1 MSDSSELYKIGT
13 VAKLTGIAV
22 ERLRAWERRY
32 GLTPASREGK
42 TRFFSGIQ
50 VERLTRIKRLIDQGH
65 PVSTLINLDDEA
77 LNERLQQ
84 VIDESSASAMRE
96 QGIEGQ
102 PLKSR
107 TRVGL
112 IGTQLL
118 MLEQML
124 AKPSEI
130 DTVSRWVN
138 LSVALPELTTAEQP
152 PEVAVV
158 LLGSVTPDSL
168 DQLSDLPAKTKPLVV
183 YHYATEEGL
192 DSANDRE
199 WELLRWPV
207 AWHDIEAAVDRQAK
221 SPLRASKQAPR
232 RFSDEQLLSI
242 ASAGPGLGCA
252 CPADLVNLISAL
264 NAFSDHTAACSSQ
277 PFSPD
282 DESAPTARARP
293 GRAGQHSAFAHHSQI
308 ATRTSQARLELELVL
323 EDWVMAEGLLP
334 TPN

>member
-1 MSDSSELYKIGT
+1 MSDPSELYKIGT

-42 TRFFSGIQ
+42 TRFFSGAQ

-65 PVSTLINLDDEA
+65 PVSTLINLDDTA
-77 LNERLQQ
+77 LNERLQKITED
-84 VIDESSASAMRE
+84 VRASRSADSLDGEHA
-96 QGIEGQ
+96 
-102 PLKSR
+102 LAS

-118 MLEQML
+118 MLEQTL
-124 AKPSEI
+124 AQPSEV
-130 DTVSRWVN
+130 DVVSRWVN
-138 LSVALPELTTAEQP
+138 LSVALPELDNADLP

-158 LLGSVTPDSL
+158 MLGSVTPESL
-168 DQLSDLPAKTKPLVV
+168 DELCDLPAKTKPLVV

-192 DSANDRE
+192 ASAAERD
-199 WELLRWPV
+199 WDLLRWPTP
-207 AWHDIEAAVDRQAK
+207 WSEIEQAAVRQAK
-221 SPLRASKQAPR
+221 SPLRAAKTVAR

-264 NAFSDHTAACSSQ
+264 NAFSDHSAACSA
-277 PFSPD
+277 P
-282 DESAPTARARP
+282 SAPEEQNQSTGRAAP
-293 GRAGQHSAFAHHSQI
+293 GRARSHPKQTHHQQI
-308 ATRTSQARLELELVL
+308 AMRTSQARLELELVL
-323 EDWVMAEGLLP
+323 EDWVLAEGLLP

>member
-1 MSDSSELYKIGT
+1 MSDPSELYKIGT

-42 TRFFSGIQ
+42 TRFFSATQ

-65 PVSTLINLDDEA
+65 PVSTLINLDDSA

-84 VIDESSASAMRE
+84 ITDEARASRSNDLV
-96 QGIEGQ
+96 EGEH
-102 PLKSR
+102 PPGS

-118 MLEQML
+118 MLEQTL
-124 AKPSEI
+124 TQPPRVDVA
-130 DTVSRWVN
+130 SRWVN
-138 LSVALPELTTAEQP
+138 LSVALPELIKTDLP

-158 LLGSVTPDSL
+158 LLGSVTPESL
-168 DQLSDLPAKTKPLVV
+168 DELSDLPAKTKPLVV

-192 DSANDRE
+192 ASADERE
-199 WELLRWPV
+199 WVLLRWP
-207 AWHDIEAAVDRQAK
+207 ATWSEIEQAAVRQAK
-221 SPLRASKQAPR
+221 SPLRAQKTVAR

-264 NAFSDHTAACSSQ
+264 NAFSDHSAACSAQ
-277 PFSPD
+277 EGHD
-282 DESAPTARARP
+282 QSAGRAAP
-293 GRAGQHSAFAHHSQI
+293 GRAKSHPQQAHHNQI
-308 ATRTSQARLELELVL
+308 TMRTSQARLELELVL

>member
-1 MSDSSELYKIGT
+1 LNGMSDPSELYKIGT

-42 TRFFSGIQ
+42 TRFFSGTQ

-84 VIDESSASAMRE
+84 ITDDARLNRDYAADDESPS
-96 QGIEGQ
+96 
-102 PLKSR
+102 P
-107 TRVGL
+107 RVGL

-124 AKPSEI
+124 AEPSR
-130 DTVSRWVN
+130 VNVASRWVN
-138 LSVALPELTTAEQP
+138 LSVAIPELIDADQAP
-152 PEVAVV
+152 DVVVV
-158 LLGSVTPDSL
+158 LLGSITPDSL
-168 DQLSDLPAKTKPLVV
+168 VELHDLPAKTKPLVV

-192 DSANDRE
+192 AVAADSD
-199 WELLRWPV
+199 WEILRWPV
-207 AWHDIEAAVDRQAK
+207 AWRDIEDAVVRQAHT
-221 SPLRASKQAPR
+221 SLRAPRLADR

-242 ASAGPGLGCA
+242 ASIQPGLGCA
-252 CPADLVNLISAL
+252 GPADLVNLISAL
-264 NAFSDHTAACSSQ
+264 NAFSDHSRACWSQ
-277 PFSPD
+277 QQTSQAKP
-282 DESAPTARARP
+282 R
-293 GRAGQHSAFAHHSQI
+293 RAGAHTEVRQHSQI

>member
-1 MSDSSELYKIGT
+1 MSDPSELYKIGT

-42 TRFFSGIQ
+42 TRFFSGAQ

-65 PVSTLINLDDEA
+65 PVSTLINLDDTA
-77 LNERLQQ
+77 LNERLQKITED
-84 VIDESSASAMRE
+84 VRASRSADSLDGEHA
-96 QGIEGQ
+96 
-102 PLKSR
+102 LAS

-118 MLEQML
+118 MLEQTL
-124 AKPSEI
+124 AQPSEV
-130 DTVSRWVN
+130 DVVSRWVN
-138 LSVALPELTTAEQP
+138 LSVALPELDNADLP

-158 LLGSVTPDSL
+158 MLGSVTPESL
-168 DQLSDLPAKTKPLVV
+168 DELCDLPAKTKPF
-183 YHYATEEGL
+183 TPWSE
-192 DSANDRE
+192 
-199 WELLRWPV
+199 
-207 AWHDIEAAVDRQAK
+207 IEQAAVRQAK
-221 SPLRASKQAPR
+221 SPLRAAKTVAR

-264 NAFSDHTAACSSQ
+264 NAFSDHSAACSA
-277 PFSPD
+277 P
-282 DESAPTARARP
+282 SAPEEQNQSTGRAAP
-293 GRAGQHSAFAHHSQI
+293 GRARSHPKQTHHQQI
-308 ATRTSQARLELELVL
+308 AMRTSQARLELELVL
-323 EDWVMAEGLLP
+323 EDWVLAEGLLP

>member
-1 MSDSSELYKIGT
+1 MTMSDLSELYKIGT

-42 TRFFSGIQ
+42 TRFFSGAQ

-65 PVSTLINLDDEA
+65 PVSTLINLDDSA
-77 LNERLQQ
+77 LNERLQEVTQ
-84 VIDESSASAMRE
+84 GTRTSEQNEPLGSASN
-96 QGIEGQ
+96 
-102 PLKSR
+102 

-118 MLEQML
+118 MLEQTL
-124 AKPSEI
+124 TQPSRI
-130 DTVSRWVN
+130 DVVSRWVN
-138 LSVALPELTTAEQP
+138 LSVAFPDLVNSDLPP
-152 PEVAVV
+152 DVVVV

-168 DQLSDLPAKTKPLVV
+168 EELSEIPAKIKPLVV

-192 DSANDRE
+192 AAASERD
-199 WELLRWPV
+199 WQLLRWPA
-207 AWHDIEAAVDRQAK
+207 AWTDIEEAAIRQTK
-221 SPLRASKQAPR
+221 SPLRAQQVTAR
-232 RFSDEQLLSI
+232 RFSDEQLLNI

-264 NAFSDHTAACSSQ
+264 NAFSDHSAACSSQ
-277 PFSPD
+277 LPQKQTKEATSG
-282 DESAPTARARP
+282 RAAP
-293 GRAGQHSAFAHHSQI
+293 GRAGSHTHHSQI
-308 ATRTSQARLELELVL
+308 AMRTSQARLELELVL

>member
-1 MSDSSELYKIGT
+1 MSDPSELYKIGT

-42 TRFFSGIQ
+42 TRYFSGAQ

-65 PVSTLINLDDEA
+65 PVSTLINLDDTA

-84 VIDESSASAMRE
+84 ITIDARASHSSASAAGE
-96 QGIEGQ
+96 HPQD
-102 PLKSR
+102 S
-107 TRVGL
+107 TRIGL

-118 MLEQML
+118 MLEQTL
-124 AKPSEI
+124 TQPPRV
-130 DTVSRWVN
+130 DVVSRWVN
-138 LSVALPELTTAEQP
+138 LSVALPELSKADLP

-158 LLGSVTPDSL
+158 LLGSVTPESL
-168 DQLSDLPAKTKPLVV
+168 DDLCDLPAKTKPLVV

-192 DSANDRE
+192 ASADERD
-199 WELLRWPV
+199 WQLLRWPTT
-207 AWHDIEAAVDRQAK
+207 WLEIEQAAVKQAK
-221 SPLRASKQAPR
+221 SPLRAQKTVAR

-242 ASAGPGLGCA
+242 ASTGPGLGCA

-264 NAFSDHTAACSSQ
+264 NAFSDHSAACSAEKRQ
-277 PFSPD
+277 D
-282 DESAPTARARP
+282 QSASRAAP
-293 GRAGQHSAFAHHSQI
+293 GRASPHPQHAHHNQI
-308 ATRTSQARLELELVL
+308 ALGASQARLELELVL
-323 EDWVMAEGLLP
+323 EEWVMAEGLLP